1 MNLSQK
7 QWKLINDIKAQNIP
21 EISVLGSVQSG
32 KTFSIDLGM
41 ILYASELHKYDNTR
55 EFYGAIIGWDLQTLK
70 GNIVEPLKIHLD
82 AFGYKQGKDYEL
94 VFGQNDKYF
103 KMWNVKFYFF
113 GFNTKIAFNR
123 ILGRPLIFIWVD
135 EAARIYGNL
144 SLQESFDELPGRQ
157 VSFSGHPFKKTIHS
171 FNVEGNERHPYKMKY
186 IDKGD
191 KIRYT
196 FYPFDNPMLDTEQKI
211 DEAIKTFPKGA
222 LRQQKIY
229 NKWVVAEG
237 KVFNKIN
244 VIDNLE
250 DIQIKEIGLGVD
262 YGSVNPTTFVPIALG
277 FDLKQNRWKLIR
289 LECYYHD
296 PTEEGEKPTT
306 AYYVEQEKLFIEYL
320 RDKYKGIPITANIVD
335 SEATHFYNRLITD
348 GFRVDLAKKGPGSVN
363 EGVEHLQSLYHRKFL
378 YEMDTPSIRYFQND
392 GTPVFSG
399 KDEAL
404 IELES
409 YRYDTLRS
417 ENSGVNCYVKDLD
430 HTIDSR
436 RYLLTEFERLGLV
449 PVV

>member
-21 EISVLGSVQSG
+21 EINVLGSVQSG

-41 ILYASELHKYDNTR
+41 ILYASELHKYDSTR

-94 VFGQNDKYF
+94 IFGQNDKYF

-157 VSFSGHPFKKTIHS
+157 VSFSGHPYKKTIHS
-171 FNVEGNERHPYKMKY
+171 FNVEGNERHPYKLKY

-191 KIRYT
+191 KVRYT

-250 DIQIKEIGLGVD
+250 GIQIKEIGIGVD

-277 FDLKQNRWKLIR
+277 FDLTQSRWKLIR

-296 PTEEGEKPTT
+296 PAEEGEKPTT
-306 AYYVEQEKLFIEYL
+306 AYYVEQEKLFIKYL

-335 SEATHFYNRLITD
+335 SEATHFCNALYNANIQYQE
-348 GFRVDLAKKGPGSVN
+348 AKKGPGSVDK
-363 EGVEHLQSLYHRKFL
+363 GVQQLQSLFYKEVL
-378 YEMDTPSIRYFQND
+378 YIYRHKSIKSIDKNGSLVYNIR
-392 GTPVFSG
+392 
-399 KDEAL
+399 DESL
-404 IELES
+404 NEFES
-409 YRYDTLRS
+409 YQYDNIKSLST
-417 ENSGVNCYVKDLD
+417 GQNCYKKELD
-430 HTIDSR
+430 HSVDAARYIID
-436 RYLLTEFERLGLV
+436 YWQDIGKC
-449 PVV
+449 PVI

>member
-7 QWKLINDIKAQNIP
+7 QWKLINDIKAQNVP
-21 EISVLGSVQSG
+21 EINVLGSVQSG

-55 EFYGAIIGWDLQTLK
+55 EYYGAIIGWDLQTLK

-157 VSFSGHPFKKTIHS
+157 VSFSGHPYKKTIHS

-244 VIDNLE
+244 VIDNL
-250 DIQIKEIGLGVD
+250 DGIQIKEIGIGVD

-277 FDLKQNRWKLIR
+277 FDFKENRWKLIR

-296 PTEEGEKPTT
+296 PAEEGEKPTT

-335 SEATHFYNRLITD
+335 SEATHFCNALYNANIQYEE
-348 GFRVDLAKKGPGSVN
+348 AKKGAGSVDK
-363 EGVEHLQSLYHRKFL
+363 GVQQLQSLFYKEVL
-378 YEMDTPSIRYFQND
+378 YIYKSKSIKSIDKNKSLIYNIR
-392 GTPVFSG
+392 
-399 KDEAL
+399 DESL
-404 IELES
+404 NEFES
-409 YRYDTLRS
+409 YQYDNIKSLST
-417 ENSGVNCYVKDLD
+417 GQNCYKKELD
-430 HTIDSR
+430 HSVDAARYIID
-436 RYLLTEFERLGLV
+436 YWQDIGKC
-449 PVV
+449 PVI